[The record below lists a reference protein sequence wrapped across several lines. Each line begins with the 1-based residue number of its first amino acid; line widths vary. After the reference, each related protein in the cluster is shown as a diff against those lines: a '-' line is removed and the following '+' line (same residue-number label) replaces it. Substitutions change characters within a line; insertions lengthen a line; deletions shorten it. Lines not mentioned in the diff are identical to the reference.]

1 MARSRPV
8 GRSPVRGTEDAPSE
22 KRDAESARLYLL
34 RQLAR
39 RELSEAQ
46 ARERLQQRQFPEE
59 SIEDAITALT
69 AERLLDDAR
78 VARARARLE
87 LELRGRGPARA
98 IQQIEQ
104 LGIARETARRA
115 VAEISETID
124 TSVALERALARR
136 LRPGQTITDRATFA
150 RLYRFLVGQG
160 FASERVMETLKRRT
174 RARRE
179 DID

>member
-1 MARSRPV
+1 LVRSRPA
-8 GRSPVRGTEDAPSE
+8 GRSLVRGTEDAPPE

-34 RQLAR
+34 QQLAR

-46 ARERLQQRQFPEE
+46 ARERLHRRQFPDE
-59 SIEDAITALT
+59 SIEHAIAALT
-69 AERLLDDAR
+69 AERLLDDER

-124 TSVALERALARR
+124 ASAALERALARR
-136 LRPGQTITDRATFA
+136 LRPGQRIPDRATFA

-160 FASERVMETLKRRT
+160 FASEQVIGILRR
-174 RARRE
+174 RMRSHSDE
-179 DID
+179 

>member
-8 GRSPVRGTEDAPSE
+8 GRSPVRGTADAPPE

-98 IQQIEQ
+98 ILQIEQ

-115 VAEISETID
+115 VAEVSESID
-124 TSVALERALARR
+124 TSATLERALARR
-136 LRPGQTITDRATFA
+136 LRPGQTIPDRATFA

-160 FASERVMETLKRRT
+160 FASDNVMGVLRGRMQGHRDE
-174 RARRE
+174 
-179 DID
+179 